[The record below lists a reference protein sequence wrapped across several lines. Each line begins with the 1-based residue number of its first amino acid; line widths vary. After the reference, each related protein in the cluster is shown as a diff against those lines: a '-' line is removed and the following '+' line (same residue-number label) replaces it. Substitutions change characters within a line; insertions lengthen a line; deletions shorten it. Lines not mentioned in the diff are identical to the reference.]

1 MTAANSTSS
10 ASPGPDRAD
19 LRPENIQDAVIRLAG
34 NSQDGI
40 QTAGAF
46 LARLAGRSDHDVM
59 TYMTIP
65 ATISGGPS
73 IFQVRIGSGEVLSAG
88 DEADF
93 LVAFYQHS
101 YQDHLDFLR
110 EGGVLLYDSDNVEP
124 NLDDKRF
131 VYVGVPIT
139 GLTVEA
145 LGGTAKD
152 KGKNIFVLGLISK
165 IFNLDVDKLKRLI
178 SEKFAGKDQS
188 IVNTALM
195 AFQAGYAYPVGNVLT
210 KHYRFEHFPKTSG
223 RAQITMDG
231 NQALAYGLI
240 AAGVRYGAGY
250 PITPWSSIME
260 TLRRE
265 LPKYSGI
272 FVQAEDELG
281 AVSLA
286 LGFSYSG
293 YLAVTGSAGPGI
305 SLKAEAIGWAS
316 MAEIPLIVCN
326 IQRGG
331 PSTGL
336 PTNVEQSD
344 LHQAIFGSHGD
355 SPRVVLAAASVEDC
369 FYIAI

>member
-1 MTAANSTSS
+1 MGDPVNPDVTAVQKSAAADKPTATS
-10 ASPGPDRAD
+10 APLSPERAD

-46 LARLAGRSDHDVM
+46 LARLAGRSDQDVM

-101 YQDHLDFLR
+101 YQDHIDFLK

-152 KGKNIFVLGLISK
+152 KGKNIFVLGLIAK
-165 IFNLDVDKLKRLI
+165 IFSLDVEKLKRVI
-178 SEKFAGKDQS
+178 SEKFAGKDES

-195 AFQAGYAYPVGNVLT
+195 AFQAGYAYPVGKILT
-210 KHYRFEHFPKTSG
+210 HQYQFEHIPKKAG
-223 RAQITMDG
+223 ARAQITMDG

-240 AAGVRYGAGY
+240 L
-250 PITPWSSIME
+250 M
-260 TLRRE
+260 RE
-265 LPKYSGI
+265 H
-272 FVQAEDELG
+272 FAD
-281 AVSLA
+281 
-286 LGFSYSG
+286 
-293 YLAVTGSAGPGI
+293 
-305 SLKAEAIGWAS
+305 
-316 MAEIPLIVCN
+316 
-326 IQRGG
+326 
-331 PSTGL
+331 
-336 PTNVEQSD
+336 
-344 LHQAIFGSHGD
+344 
-355 SPRVVLAAASVEDC
+355 
-369 FYIAI
+369 